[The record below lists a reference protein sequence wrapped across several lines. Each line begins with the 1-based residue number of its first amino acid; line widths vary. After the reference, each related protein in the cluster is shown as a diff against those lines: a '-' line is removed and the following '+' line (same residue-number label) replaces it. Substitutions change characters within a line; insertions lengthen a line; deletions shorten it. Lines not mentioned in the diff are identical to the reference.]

1 MAETPALVLQIDW
14 SRLAHRAIRRAVQ
27 MNRSLVASAGAVAVA
42 PPARSD
48 DWLVT
53 LLDPIFQRGIKG
65 DEGQG
70 VEQIL
75 ILIEASALDLPLPRL
90 RPLKDAYDLSIRLC
104 LPRQD
109 LRLEEAYV
117 EWASFEADRSTDEGV
132 RAFLRG
138 HIGDPLLDYGRVV
151 HECSEL
157 VGTDKLDVL
166 AWQERDI
173 VLEVFLQHAIRRGW
187 RIHPPEVD
195 QAEAALI
202 VPWSRIG
209 YQLLRLL
216 DVAHLPSAAQTV
228 LIDSL
233 QQLCWRCGFRR
244 RLLSGSEL
252 DWVLRRFREANRA
265 LAAEYGLQAT
275 AEDLFI
281 EPETDLVDAMDP
293 LVDSDAFVSTFI
305 EPLIGMLATRVVAG
319 QTEAAKSPDA
329 TNDRR
334 LAGLQE
340 EIAVLRAQRNQL
352 LRDID
357 ER

>member
-1 MAETPALVLQIDW
+1 MAETPALVLQVDW
-14 SRLAHRAIRRAVQ
+14 SRLAHRAIRRVLQ
-27 MNRSLVASAGAVAVA
+27 MNRSLVASAGTVAVA
-42 PPARSD
+42 PAASSD

-53 LLDPIFQRGIKG
+53 LLDPIFQRGIAR
-65 DEGQG
+65 DERHGI
-70 VEQIL
+70 EQIL
-75 ILIEASALDLPLPRL
+75 ILTDASALGLALPRL
-90 RPLKDAYDLSIRLC
+90 RPLMDAYDLSIRLC

-117 EWASFEADRSTDEGV
+117 EWASRDAARGTDEGV
-132 RAFLRG
+132 RAFLRD
-138 HIGDPLLDYGRVV
+138 HIDDPLLDYGRVV

-157 VGTDKLDVL
+157 VGTDKLDIL
-166 AWQERDI
+166 AWQEGDI

-187 RIHPPEVD
+187 RIRPSEVD
-195 QAEAALI
+195 QPEAALI

-216 DVAHLPSAAQTV
+216 DVVHLPSAAQTV

-244 RLLSGSEL
+244 RLLSGSDL

-265 LAAEYGLQAT
+265 LAAEHGLRAT

-281 EPETDLVDAMDP
+281 EPDTDIVDAVNP
-293 LVDSDAFVSTFI
+293 FVDSDALVSTLI
-305 EPLIGMLATRVVAG
+305 EPLIDMLATRIVAA
-319 QTEAAKSPDA
+319 QTEAGTKPDVA
-329 TNDRR
+329 SDHA
-334 LAGLQE
+334 LPALQE
-340 EIAVLRAQRNQL
+340 EIALLRVERDQL
-352 LRDID
+352 LKRID